1 MKFPYFFVGRNRPC
15 RLNYLYKLM
24 FINSFMKNNPILNFR
39 QIRYFRQDKHPE
51 EKMIKSLITETYNLV
66 PSKQKLVPYKI
77 HVFGPNHSK
86 EKEALYLATKTR
98 NVKVNTIVNYQLFAS
113 YVLLFTSRLCDNPN
127 EQVKNSIKKGHRHHN
142 CDLNEYKNA
151 ITIPCM
157 EIGMF
162 CDNLAHMCLNNNL
175 DIAYTGCFPMTI
187 NHLIPEIKED
197 IYLAMSIGYAD
208 DAYPYRKNK
217 YQYKPDIK
225 EIIDWH

>member
-1 MKFPYFFVGRNRPC
+1 
-15 RLNYLYKLM
+15 
-24 FINSFMKNNPILNFR
+24 MKNNPILNFR

-51 EKMIKSLITETYNLV
+51 EEMIKSLITETYNLV

-86 EKEALYLATKTR
+86 EKEALYLATKDR
-98 NVKVNTIVNYQLFAS
+98 NVRVNTNFNYQMFAS

-127 EQVKNSIKKGHRHHN
+127 EAVKNSIKKGHRYLN
-142 CDLNEYKNA
+142 CDLNKYKNA
-151 ITIPCM
+151 ITIPCI

-175 DIAYTGCFPMTI
+175 DIAYTACFPMTI
-187 NHLIPEIKED
+187 DHLIPEIKED
-197 IYLAMSIGYAD
+197 IILAMSIGYAD

-225 EIIDWH
+225 EIID

>member
-1 MKFPYFFVGRNRPC
+1 
-15 RLNYLYKLM
+15 
-24 FINSFMKNNPILNFR
+24 MKNNPILNFR

-51 EKMIKSLITETYNLV
+51 EEMIKSLITETYNLV

-86 EKEALYLATKTR
+86 EKEALYLATKDR
-98 NVKVNTIVNYQLFAS
+98 NVRVNTNFNYQMFAS

-127 EQVKNSIKKGHRHHN
+127 EAVKNSIKKGHRHLN
-142 CDLNEYKNA
+142 CDLNEYKKSK
-151 ITIPCM
+151 TIPCI

-162 CDNLAHMCLNNNL
+162 CNNLSHMCLNNNL
-175 DIAYTGCFPMTI
+175 DIAYTGCLPSTI
-187 NHLIPEIKED
+187 NHLMQEIKED

-225 EIIDWH
+225 EIID

>member
-1 MKFPYFFVGRNRPC
+1 
-15 RLNYLYKLM
+15 
-24 FINSFMKNNPILNFR
+24 MKNNPILNFR
-39 QIRYFRQDKHPE
+39 QIRYFRQDKHTE

-86 EKEALYLATKTR
+86 EKEALYLATKSR
-98 NVKVNTIVNYQLFAS
+98 NVEVNTIVNYQIFAS

-127 EQVKNSIKKGHRHHN
+127 ESVKHAIKKGHRHLN
-142 CDLNEYKNA
+142 CDLNKYKNA
-151 ITIPCM
+151 ITIPCT

-175 DIAYTGCFPMTI
+175 DIAYTGCLPTTI
-187 NHLIPEIKED
+187 NHFMPEIKED

>member
-1 MKFPYFFVGRNRPC
+1 
-15 RLNYLYKLM
+15 
-24 FINSFMKNNPILNFR
+24 MKNNPILNFR

-51 EKMIKSLITETYNLV
+51 EEMIKSLIAETYNLV

-86 EKEALYLATKTR
+86 EKEALYLATKSK
-98 NVKVNTIVNYQLFAS
+98 NVYINYNTLVNYQIFAS

-127 EQVKNSIKKGHRHHN
+127 ESVKNSIKRGVRHLN
-142 CDLNEYKNA
+142 CDLNEYKKSK
-151 ITIPCM
+151 IVPCI

-162 CDNLAHMCLNNNL
+162 CDNLAHICLNINL
-175 DIAYTGCFPMTI
+175 DVAYTACFPMTI
-187 NHLIPEIKED
+187 NHLIPEIKEEPH
-197 IYLAMSIGYAD
+197 IAMSIGYAD

>member
-1 MKFPYFFVGRNRPC
+1 
-15 RLNYLYKLM
+15 
-24 FINSFMKNNPILNFR
+24 MKNNPILNFR

-51 EKMIKSLITETYNLV
+51 EEMIKSLITETYNLV

-86 EKEALYLATKTR
+86 EKEVLYLATKDR
-98 NVKVNTIVNYQLFAS
+98 NVRINTNFNYQVFAS

-127 EQVKNSIKKGHRHHN
+127 EHVKSLIKKGHNYPN
-142 CDLNEYKNA
+142 CNLNGYKKFK
-151 ITIPCM
+151 IIPCV

-162 CDNLAHMCLNNNL
+162 CNNLSHTCLNNNL
-175 DIAYTGCFPMTI
+175 DIAYTACFPMTI
-187 NHLIPEIKED
+187 DHLIPEIKED
-197 IYLAMSIGYAD
+197 IILAMSIGYAD